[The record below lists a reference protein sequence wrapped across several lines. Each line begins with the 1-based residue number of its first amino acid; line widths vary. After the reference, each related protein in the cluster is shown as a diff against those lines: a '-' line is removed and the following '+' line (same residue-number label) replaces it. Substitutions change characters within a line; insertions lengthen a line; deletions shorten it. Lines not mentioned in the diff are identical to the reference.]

1 MTNSSSN
8 STMKKGADLL
18 GLTLSY
24 SELNELQ
31 SGKHISL
38 EDRSLSEI
46 GSVFIL
52 ASALAAANS
61 DKTKKTITFR
71 DLPEAATDS
80 KCCSG
85 IPIYCW
91 NSGSSGKICLYL
103 TLVNGKPA
111 IRTGYHSS

>member
-1 MTNSSSN
+1 MLELTTRPGN
-8 STMKKGADLL
+8 STMEKGVDLL

-31 SGKHISL
+31 SGKYVSL

-52 ASALAAANS
+52 ASALVAANS
-61 DKTKKTITFR
+61 GKKTITFR
-71 DLPEAATDS
+71 DLPQAATDS
-80 KCCSG
+80 ECASG

-91 NSGSSGKICLYL
+91 DSGSSGKFCLCL
-103 TLVNGKPA
+103 TLVDGKPA
-111 IRTGYHSS
+111 IRTCCYS

>member
-1 MTNSSSN
+1 MLELTTRSGN
-8 STMKKGADLL
+8 STMNKGANLL

-24 SELNELQ
+24 FELNELE
-31 SGKHISL
+31 SGKHVSL

-52 ASALAAANS
+52 ASALAATHS
-61 DKTKKTITFR
+61 GKKTITFG

-80 KCCSG
+80 ECCSG

-91 NSGSSGKICLYL
+91 NSESSGKICLCL
-103 TLVNGKPA
+103 TLVDGKPA
-111 IRTGYHSS
+111 IRTCCHF